1 MKTNEKTLQWM
12 VVDRLGNLYASSN
25 SSTQKDAKERHY
37 ADLGQPWNKSYK
49 QGDRLVRVS
58 ISIVKTL
65 P

>member
-1 MKTNEKTLQWM
+1 M